1 MTREEMKW
9 LRELITQLGKFAVD
23 RRAFITILEEPKV
36 QNWQPRLDELRQTPE
51 YQVIAQ
57 RYEILA
63 RQMEVDADFEALAR
77 MLQQLNEERPPN

>member
-1 MTREEMKW
+1 MKW
-9 LRELITQLGKFAVD
+9 LRELITQLGKFAAD

>member
-9 LRELITQLGKFAVD
+9 LRELITQLGKFAAD